1 MKILFSLILFSAPLF
16 AQNAVN
22 PATPLYLCSQP
33 MGLVCHKWVV
43 YVAPPQGPPGPSGQP
58 GAMGPTGPQGPAG
71 VQGPQGDQGPQGIAG
86 VNGAQGPQG
95 PPGTMPAGFSL
106 SADGKTLTW
115 NGTFSTTGGNG
126 QITLDDATLS
136 IQNDKFTCTL
146 VSGGSCN

>member
-1 MKILFSLILFSAPLF
+1 MKFLACILLAGTSLF

-58 GAMGPTGPQGPAG
+58 GAMGPQGPAG
-71 VQGPQGDQGPQGIAG
+71 AVGPQGDQGPQGIAG
-86 VNGAQGPQG
+86 AGGPQG

-126 QITLDDATLS
+126 QITLDGATLS
-136 IQNDKFTCTL
+136 IQNDKFNCTL